1 MCTLK
6 KSERCQISHLI
17 MHYQAFKKIRTS
29 QTQKQYME
37 SNNKDLCKEPRKQRV
52 DSLKRL
58 IRFTN
63 P

>member
-1 MCTLK
+1 
-6 KSERCQISHLI
+6 

-29 QTQKQYME
+29 QTQKQYTE
-37 SNNKDLCKEPRKQRV
+37 SNNKDLCKEPRKQRA

-58 IRFTN
+58 KRFTN